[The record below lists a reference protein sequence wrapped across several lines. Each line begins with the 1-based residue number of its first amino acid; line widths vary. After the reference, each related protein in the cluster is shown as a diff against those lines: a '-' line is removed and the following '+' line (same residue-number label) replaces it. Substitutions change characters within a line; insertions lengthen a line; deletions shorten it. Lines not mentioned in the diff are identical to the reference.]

1 MQLPTGQAGTHHNES
16 AGRSG
21 CHTDPLNDE
30 QLEQLTLDVNGQNA
44 PSTDNVQVVHPPSPR
59 AEDTEGQHMIGV
71 EHFLASRNYA
81 PTSLKQRRVI
91 LGQFIA
97 AVGDPAACDAEAFL
111 NWWQTTERLAPASRR
126 ASLIAVRS
134 LLEWL
139 VDAGVRTD
147 NPARLVRTPTVPRT
161 PPKVLTPD
169 QVTALR
175 RAVTSTDDH
184 LLVELQLTCGLRIA
198 EVGAVCLEDLDAA
211 DELLVVHGKGARTAM
226 IPVPTWL
233 VETWPDGTG
242 RLFDVGVPSLRRRVR
257 KLFEAAGI
265 EAHHGPHSLR
275 RTCGTELARK
285 GVPLHLVAG
294 LLRHENVS
302 TTGRHYTATT
312 LDDLRNAYR

>member
-1 MQLPTGQAGTHHNES
+1 MGQGSSLHHNEP

-21 CHTDPLNDE
+21 CHTDPL
-30 QLEQLTLDVNGQNA
+30 
-44 PSTDNVQVVHPPSPR
+44 
-59 AEDTEGQHMIGV
+59 DTEQQTPSIDQLALFTGDLSPLNDALSPPQAVARERVDMERHMIGLD
-71 EHFLASRNYA
+71 HFLASRNYA

-134 LLEWL
+134 FLEWL

-169 QVTALR
+169 EVTALR
-175 RAVTSTDDH
+175 RAVTSTEDH
-184 LLVELQLTCGLRIA
+184 LLIELQLTCGLRIA
-198 EVGAVCLEDLDAA
+198 EVGAVRLEDVDAA
-211 DELLVVHGKGARTAM
+211 DELLVVHGKGAKTAM

-242 RLFDVGVPSLRRRVR
+242 KLFDVGVPTLRRRVR
-257 KLFEAAGI
+257 RLFDAAGI